1 MEPPDAIQSSCTPAP
16 SKQSASDDP
25 PIGPFSPVATR
36 TTVVEVSSS
45 ESSILETS
53 IGDSPVG
60 EFPAS
65 ETSIKIL
72 EIIFDYALNKFGD
85 TRQRL
90 EAGKPKFLSIIEKFV
105 SAGAQVETCLP
116 AFPFKSANKVYKV
129 LGTLPDKAEE
139 IALKRLNDMCL
150 RIGTIYAPGARCTI
164 ISDGLVYNDLLSIS
178 DRDTWAYGQAIR
190 AMALQMGFDHIS
202 FSRIRDLVDFPLPEK
217 MEEITYIANAT
228 NFRRFIF
235 NKFGKDDMDI
245 DHEIATNPDTKLTYL
260 GYRRFLESDLKY
272 IFPVGNGR
280 SNHGYKRDVKYLAK
294 QMLIRGY
301 AFAGAV
307 KHAFPDHLRLSI
319 HLSTGEHKISMSLLN
334 TKTGF
339 TTPWH
344 CSVALMADGEWIS
357 APMGEFKKDPRMKLV
372 YENGRPSYFEETTGD
387 ATGEQNSAGQAV
399 EVSEDK
405 SPVPAGQQ
413 LKSMLA
419 SSSSLVEIDV
429 DKINVLAKAASLGE
443 ATDEKSAAV
452 NPFLGSLNPQLD
464 PHSAEFSVR
473 AWLRAVMNIASRDPE
488 RYPKGVAGVA
498 YKNLSAHG
506 LGNPTDYQKTFGNY
520 PLEMFRWAKR
530 LTGKETKTRIQI
542 LRDFDGLVKSGEMLV
557 VLGRP
562 GSGCSTF
569 LKAISGETDGFRIGI
584 DSYLNYQGIPQET
597 MHKEF
602 RGECIYQS
610 EVDVHFPQLT
620 VGQTLDFAARA
631 RTPRNLMPAVTR
643 ATYATHLRDVVMAAF
658 GLSHTGDT
666 IVGSDLVRGVSGGE
680 RKRVSIAEVAIG
692 GSTLQCWDN
701 STRGLDSSTA
711 LEFVRTLRTST
722 SLTGATALVT
732 VYQASQSI
740 YDVFDKV
747 AVLYEGR
754 QIYFGNVHAAKR
766 FFTNLGFEC
775 LPRQVTADF
784 LTSLTNP
791 LERRVRPGFEGK
803 TPVTPDEFAA
813 AWKQSEDHARLLRDI
828 EEFDKQHPL
837 GGPSLDDFKNAR
849 RAVQARSQRI
859 KSPYTLSISQQ
870 VALCVRRG
878 FQRLRGDMGLTI
890 TGALFNVI
898 MALVIGSIF
907 YNLPNDTGSLYSRG
921 ALLFFAI
928 LLASFASALE
938 IMTLYAQRP
947 IVEKQSRYAFYH
959 PFAEAIASMI
969 CDLPNKILT
978 SLGFNLTLY
987 FMTNLRRTPGHFF
1000 VFLLFTFTCTLT
1012 MSMYFRCIGAL
1023 TRSLPEALVPA
1034 SLFSLALA
1042 IYTGFTIPI
1051 KDMVPWFRW
1060 LNYLNPVAYAFEAL
1074 MINEFHDR
1082 TIECSKF
1089 IPEGPRYGGADPR
1102 ERICATTGAAAGADF
1117 VDGDTYLAVNF
1128 RYHASHLWRNL
1139 GIMIALMTFGCAVYL
1154 AATEYI
1160 SAKKSKGEILLFQ
1173 RDRVPYVS
1181 SKGDEEANTDNRISA
1196 DIMGQERPVLH
1207 SAPSLQRQTAVFQ
1220 WSDVNYDIKIKK
1232 KTRRLL
1238 HQVDGWVKPG
1248 RLTALMGVTG
1258 AGKTTLLDVLASR
1271 ATLGVVSGE
1280 FLISGQPRDT
1290 GFQRKTG
1297 YVQQQDLHLATTTVR
1312 EALTFSALLRQP
1324 RTTPRAEKIAYV
1336 AEVIKVLEMEPYAD
1350 AIVGVP
1356 GEGLNIEQ
1364 RKRLTI
1370 GVELAAKPALLLFLD
1385 EPTSGLDSQT
1395 AWSICALL
1403 RKLADNGQA
1412 ILCTIHQP
1420 SAHLF
1425 QAFDELLLLSREGK
1439 TLYFGEIGDSSKT
1452 VTSYFERRGARSCGG
1467 RENPAEWMLE
1477 VTGATTTGSEN
1488 IKDWAAIWSSSE
1500 ERTAIRAELARMKT
1514 EFSRRPVSF
1523 NDALDPDALR
1533 PFAAP
1538 YGTQFWIVLKRVFQQ
1553 YWRTPSYLYSKVTL
1567 CLFSAL
1573 FIGFSFWQMPNSLQ
1587 GLQNQMFA
1595 IFMLLV
1601 IFANVCSQIMPHYVA
1616 QRSLYEAR
1624 ESPSKTYSWQVFV
1637 LSMTTVE
1644 IPWNIFLAFLI
1655 FLSWYY
1661 PIGLRQ
1667 NAVDANQ
1674 GSEREALMFLF
1685 ILAFLVFAG
1694 TFTNM
1699 VMAAADSAEAGGNI
1713 TNLLHSLSLIFCGVL
1728 ATPEA
1733 LPGFWIFMYRV
1744 SPFTYFFSGVLSV
1757 GLANSHISCATEELL
1772 RFSPPPPLNCS
1783 TYLAPYMEAS
1793 GGYLTP
1799 DSLGSTTECVFCSG
1813 NDTNVF
1819 LESVSAKYEDRWRNF
1834 GIFWSYIVFNVA
1846 AAVLLFWLTRV
1857 PKGRQVQRVASDII
1871 ETEEKGTTGE

>member
-1 MEPPDAIQSSCTPAP
+1 MEPVLYAAQPGNHFADGELSINSDA
-16 SKQSASDDP
+16 
-25 PIGPFSPVATR
+25 PVANE
-36 TTVVEVSSS
+36 TTVIESSS
-45 ESSILETS
+45 SKLSVLEISIRESVVVEAR
-53 IGDSPVG
+53 P
-60 EFPAS
+60 S
-65 ETSIKIL
+65 ETSNKIL
-72 EIIFDYALNKFGD
+72 EIIFDYALNKFSD
-85 TRQRL
+85 TRQQL
-90 EAGKPKFLSIIEKFV
+90 EAGRPKFLAVIEKFV

-150 RIGTIYAPGARCTI
+150 RIGEIYAPGARCTI

-178 DRDTWAYGQAIR
+178 DRDTWAYGQALR
-190 AMALQMGFDHIS
+190 AMAVQKGFD
-202 FSRIRDLVDFPLPEK
+202 RIRFSWIRDFVNFPLPEK
-217 MEEITYIANAT
+217 MDEITYVANAT
-228 NFRRFIF
+228 NFRRFIL
-235 NKFGKDDMDI
+235 NNFGKDDIDI
-245 DHEIATNPDTKLTYL
+245 DHEIATKPDTKLTYL

-272 IFPVGNGR
+272 VFPVGNGR

-294 QMLIRGY
+294 EMLVRGY

-307 KHAFPDHLRLSI
+307 AHAFPNYLRLSI
-319 HLSTGEHKISMSLLN
+319 HQSTGEHKVSMSLLN

-344 CSVALMADGEWIS
+344 CSVALMADGEWVS
-357 APMGEFKKDPRMKLV
+357 APMGEFKKDPKMKLV
-372 YENGRPSYFEETTGD
+372 YEDGRPSYFQETVGNG
-387 ATGEQNSAGQAV
+387 ASHQHSAGQAV
-399 EVSEDK
+399 EASEDK
-405 SPVPAGQQ
+405 SLVAARQKVESIMTAPS
-413 LKSMLA
+413 SMT
-419 SSSSLVEIDV
+419 EIDV
-429 DKINVLAKAASLGE
+429 DKVNVLAKVASLGE
-443 ATDEKSAAV
+443 VKDEKSEAV
-452 NPFLGSLNPQLD
+452 NPFSGSRNPQLD
-464 PHSAEFSVR
+464 PSSAEFRVR
-473 AWLRAVMNIASRDPE
+473 AWLEAVMNIASRDPE

-506 LGNPTDYQKTFGNY
+506 LGDPMDYQKTFGNY
-520 PLEMFRWAKR
+520 AIVLLKWARR
-530 LTGKETKTRIQI
+530 LVGRETKPRC
-542 LRDFDGLVKSGEMLV
+542 SGDLE
-557 VLGRP
+557 GN
-562 GSGCSTF
+562 GCSTF
-569 LKAISGETDGFRIGI
+569 LKTIAGETNGFYIGK
-584 DSYLNYQGIPQET
+584 DSYLNYQGIPKET
-597 MHKEF
+597 MHKDF
-602 RGECIYQS
+602 RGECTYQA
-610 EVDVHFPQLT
+610 EVDAHFPQLT

-631 RTPRNLMPAVTR
+631 RASRYDPYM
-643 ATYATHLRDVVMAAF
+643 YAPHLRDVVMAAF
-658 GLSHTGDT
+658 GLSHTVDT
-666 IVGSDLVRGVSGGE
+666 IVGSDFVRGVSGGE

-740 YDVFDKV
+740 YDAGLAYGNKVFDKV

-754 QIYFGNVHAAKR
+754 QIYFGKVHEAKR
-766 FFTNLGFEC
+766 FFVSLGFEC
-775 LPRQVTADF
+775 PPRQVTADF

-791 LERRVRPGFEGK
+791 LERRIRPGFEGK
-803 TPVTPDEFAA
+803 TPSTPDEFAA
-813 AWKQSEDHARLLRDI
+813 CWKQSEDRARLLRDI
-828 EEFDKQHPL
+828 EEFDRQYPL
-837 GGPSLDDFKNAR
+837 GGASLDEFKKSR
-849 RAVQARSQRI
+849 RAVQAKSQRI
-859 KSPYTLSISQQ
+859 KSPYTLSVPQQ
-870 VALCVRRG
+870 VSLCVRRG
-878 FQRLRGDMGLTI
+878 FQRLRGDMAIVLS
-890 TGALFNVI
+890 GAFFNVI

-907 YNLPNDTGSLYSRG
+907 YNLRNDTGSLYSRG

-938 IMTLYAQRP
+938 VMTLYAQRP
-947 IVEKQSRYAFYH
+947 IVEKQARYAFYH

-969 CDLPNKILT
+969 CDLPNKVLT

-1023 TRSLPEALVPA
+1023 SRSLPEALVPA

-1051 KDMVPWFRW
+1051 KDMHPWFRW

-1082 TIECSKF
+1082 TIECSRF
-1089 IPEGPRYGGADPR
+1089 IPEGPGFGGVSPT
-1102 ERICATTGAAAGADF
+1102 ERICATTGAAAGADV

-1128 RYHASHLWRNL
+1128 RYYVSHLWRNL
-1139 GIMIALMTFGCAVYL
+1139 GVMIALMIFGCAVYL
-1154 AATEYI
+1154 IASEYI
-1160 SAKKSKGEILLFQ
+1160 SAKKSKGEILLF
-1173 RDRVPYVS
+1173 RRGRVPYIP
-1181 SKGDEEANTDNRISA
+1181 SKADEEANTGNGIST
-1196 DIMGQERPVLH
+1196 DILRHERPVLH
-1207 SAPSLQRQTAVFQ
+1207 APSGLQNQTAVFQ
-1220 WSDVNYDIKIKK
+1220 WSDVNYDIKVKK
-1232 KTRRLL
+1232 TTRRLL
-1238 HQVDGWVKPG
+1238 HQIDGWVKPG

-1280 FLISGQPRDT
+1280 LLVSGQLRDT

-1324 RTTPRAEKIAYV
+1324 RTTPRAEKIAYMT
-1336 AEVIKVLEMEPYAD
+1336 EVIKVLEMEPYAD

-1412 ILCTIHQP
+1412 VLCTIHQP
-1420 SAHLF
+1420 SAQLF
-1425 QAFDELLLLSREGK
+1425 QAFDELLLLSIEGK
-1439 TLYFGEIGDSSKT
+1439 TLYFGEIGKSSET
-1452 VTSYFERRGARSCGG
+1452 VTGYFERHGARPCGR

-1477 VTGATTTGSEN
+1477 VTGSGATTTGSDGA
-1488 IKDWAAIWSSSE
+1488 KDWSAIWSDSE
-1500 ERTAIRAELARMKT
+1500 ERRAIKTELARMKR
-1514 EFSRRPVSF
+1514 EFAHQPVSV
-1523 NDALDPDALR
+1523 NDPSDPDALR

-1538 YGTQFWIVLKRVFQQ
+1538 LGVQFWTVQRRVFQQ
-1553 YWRTPSYLYSKVTL
+1553 YWRTPSYLYSKVAL
-1567 CLFSAL
+1567 CLLSAL
-1573 FIGFSFWQMPNSLQ
+1573 FIGFSFWKMPNSLK

-1601 IFANVCSQIMPHYVA
+1601 IFTNVCSQIMPHYVA
-1616 QRSLYEAR
+1616 QRTLYEAR
-1624 ESPSKTYSWQVFV
+1624 ESPSKTYSWKVFV
-1637 LSMTTVE
+1637 LSMTIVE
-1644 IPWNIFLAFLI
+1644 MPWNVLSAFLV
-1655 FLSWYY
+1655 FVSWYY

-1667 NAVDANQ
+1667 NALEADQ
-1674 GSEREALMFLF
+1674 GAERQALMFLF
-1685 ILAFLVFAG
+1685 ILAFLLFAG

-1699 VMAAADSAEAGGNI
+1699 VMAAVDSAEAGGNI

-1728 ATPEA
+1728 ATPDA

-1757 GLANSHISCATEELL
+1757 GLANSRISCATEEFL
-1772 RFSPPPPLNCS
+1772 RFSPPPALNCS
-1783 TYLAPYMEAS
+1783 TYLAPYIEAA

-1799 DSLGSTTECVFCSG
+1799 DSTGSTAECVFCSG
-1813 NDTNVF
+1813 DDTNVF

-1834 GIFWSYIVFNVA
+1834 GIFWSYIVFNTA
-1846 AAVLLFWLTRV
+1846 AAVVLFWLRRV
-1857 PKGRQVQRVASDII
+1857 PKGKRVQQKV
-1871 ETEEKGTTGE
+1871 ETETEAQETDEKAKAKAKADD